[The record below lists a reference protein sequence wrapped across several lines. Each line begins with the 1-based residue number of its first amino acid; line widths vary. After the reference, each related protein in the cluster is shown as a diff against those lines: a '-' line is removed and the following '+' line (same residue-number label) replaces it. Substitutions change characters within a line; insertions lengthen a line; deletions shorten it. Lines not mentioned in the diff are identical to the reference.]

1 MEGDTMDNLRARL
14 GGRLGA
20 DRQRE
25 KQLDDDEEHLRA
37 LDMRR

>member
-1 MEGDTMDNLRARL
+1 MEGDTMNNFRACP
-14 GGRLGA
+14 GGRLEA

-37 LDMRR
+37 LDIQR